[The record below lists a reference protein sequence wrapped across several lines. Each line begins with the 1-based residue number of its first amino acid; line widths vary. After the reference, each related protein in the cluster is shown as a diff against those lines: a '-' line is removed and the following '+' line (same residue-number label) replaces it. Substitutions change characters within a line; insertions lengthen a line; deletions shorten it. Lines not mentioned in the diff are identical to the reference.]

1 VNTPRQL
8 RSLLQDSDSHFVLG
22 VYDAMTARIGA
33 AAGFEILFLTGFGV
47 AATLV
52 GVPDI
57 GLVTMSESVDVC
69 RRICDVVDRPVI
81 ADADTGYGNALSVR
95 RTVRAFEA
103 AGAAGLHLEDQ
114 VAPKRCGHM
123 PGKQVIS
130 TDEMVGKLG
139 SALDARRNDDFCI
152 IARTDARSV
161 EGLAAAIE
169 RAHAYRTAGADML
182 FVEAPESVVEIERI
196 ASELDCPLIFN
207 WSYDG
212 VTPHT
217 SRSWLTGLGYKFI
230 LFPDIVFAAHRAL
243 TSFTKQLAE
252 TNSLDFLAEQLTGFD
267 EFNDFVELDNW
278 RQLESR
284 YVDGS
289 RSGPATTSQE
299 VL

>member
-1 VNTPRQL
+1 VNTVSQL
-8 RSLLQDSDSHFVLG
+8 RPLIEDSDSHFVLG
-22 VYDAMTARIGA
+22 VYDAMTARIGE
-33 AAGFEILFLTGFGV
+33 AAGFDILFLTGFGV

-69 RRICDVVDRPVI
+69 RHICDVVTRPVI

-103 AGAAGLHLEDQ
+103 AGAAGLQLEDQ

-161 EGLAAAIE
+161 ESLAAAIE
-169 RAHAYRTAGADML
+169 RAHAYRAAGADVL
-182 FVEAPESVVEIERI
+182 FVEAPQSVVEMEQI
-196 ASELDCPLIFN
+196 ASELNCPLIFN

-212 VTPHT
+212 VTPHV
-217 SRSWLTGLGYKFI
+217 SRNWLTGLGYKFI
-230 LFPDIVFAAHRAL
+230 LFPDVVFAAHRAL
-243 TSFTKQLAE
+243 TSFVQQLGE
-252 TNSLDFLAEQLTGFD
+252 TDSLDLLAEQMTGFD
-267 EFNDFVELDNW
+267 EFNDFVELRHW
-278 RQLESR
+278 RDLESR
-284 YVDGS
+284 YVDEAQ
-289 RSGPATTSQE
+289 RQPATSQE
-299 VL
+299 AP

>member
-1 VNTPRQL
+1 VTTARQL
-8 RSLLQDSDSHFVLG
+8 RSLLEDSDSHFVPG
-22 VYDAMTARIGA
+22 VYDAMTARIGE

-57 GLVTMSESVDVC
+57 GLVTMTESVDVC
-69 RRICDVVDRPVI
+69 RRVCDVVTRPVI

-95 RTVRAFEA
+95 RTVRAFET

-123 PGKQVIS
+123 TGKQVIS

-139 SALDARRNDDFCI
+139 SALDARQNDDFCI

-169 RAHAYRTAGADML
+169 RAHVYRAAGADML
-182 FVEAPESVVEIERI
+182 FVEAPQSVAEMERI
-196 ASELDCPLIFN
+196 ATELDCPLIFN

-212 VTPHT
+212 VTPHV
-217 SRSWLTGLGYKFI
+217 SRSWLTSLGYKFI
-230 LFPDIVFAAHRAL
+230 LFPDIVFAAHHAL
-243 TSFTKQLAE
+243 TSFAMRLAE
-252 TNSLDFLAEQLTGFD
+252 TDSLDPLAEQMTGF
-267 EFNDFVELDNW
+267 EAFNDFVELRRW

-284 YVDGS
+284 YVDES
-289 RSGPATTSQE
+289 FREPATTQE
-299 VL
+299 VP